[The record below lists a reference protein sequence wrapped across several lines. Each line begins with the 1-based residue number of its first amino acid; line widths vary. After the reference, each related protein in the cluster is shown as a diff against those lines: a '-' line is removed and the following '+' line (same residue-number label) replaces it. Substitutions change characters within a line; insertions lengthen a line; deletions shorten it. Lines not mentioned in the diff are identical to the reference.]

1 VRIAVATSGTGGGF
15 EKFCNGETDISM
27 ASRPIKDTEIEACE
41 EAGITYDQLG
51 VANDGIAV
59 AVNPDNDWAQC
70 LSIDDLAAFWGPDS
84 DVTMWSDVNPDW
96 PDEEVVLFGPGSDSG
111 TYDFFTEAVNG
122 EEGAINPNYTDI
134 GEDDNAAIDG
144 VASAAGNMSFVP
156 LSFVEES
163 GGAVVALEI
172 ENPDGDCVAPSEET
186 VQDGSYTPLGRQ
198 LFVYPSG
205 RSLERPEVLAFLEF
219 YINNQEEIAR
229 EALFIPLTAEQ
240 EQEALDKVND
250 LVG

>member
-1 VRIAVATSGTGGGF
+1 
-15 EKFCNGETDISM
+15 
-27 ASRPIKDTEIEACE
+27 
-41 EAGITYDQLG
+41 
-51 VANDGIAV
+51 
-59 AVNPDNDWAQC
+59 
-70 LSIDDLAAFWGPDS
+70 
-84 DVTMWSDVNPDW
+84 MWSDVNPEW
-96 PDEEVVLFGPGSDSG
+96 PDEQVVLFGPGSDSG

-122 EEGAINPNYTDI
+122 EEGAINPSYTDI

-144 VASAAGNMSFVP
+144 VASAVGNMGYVP

-163 GGAVVALEI
+163 GGAVVAVEI
-172 ENPDGDCVAPSEET
+172 ENADGECVSPSEET
-186 VQDGSYTPLGRQ
+186 VQDGSYNPLGRQ
-198 LFVYPSG
+198 LFIYPSG
-205 RSLERPEVLAFLEF
+205 SSLERPEVLAFLEF